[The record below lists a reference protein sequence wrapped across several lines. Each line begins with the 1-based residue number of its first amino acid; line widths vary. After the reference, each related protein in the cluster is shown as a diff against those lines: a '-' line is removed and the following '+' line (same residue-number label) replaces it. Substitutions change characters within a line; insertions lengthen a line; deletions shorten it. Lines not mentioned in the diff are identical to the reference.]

1 MADFQM
7 NVNYAKPQ
15 VTSLGDM
22 VNMASGIQNFQQTQQ
37 MNPLA
42 LQKAQLEVER
52 ARQLNPLE
60 LEKAQI
66 ENQVLKQK
74 NDERL
79 KLQEFT
85 SNPTNWQTNGRID
98 MDKIN
103 AVIPKIAPL
112 TGSDVI
118 SSLSGLHKSQTEAAS
133 AKQALTQTERTI
145 IGNTDHSLGL
155 MGVNDPKQ
163 IIKVYEG
170 LIKNNPDNTSLERMI
185 NARIDLLKQAQA
197 GPNITKDLMAES
209 ASLLSIPQQ
218 RQEFAPKVGLTNTGS
233 QLKETITTPMSPT
246 GQAPNIQ
253 MTGRSEPLTIAPGSQ
268 YVATGRVDQNN
279 NPTALQYDQSG
290 RLLGEVTIPAGV
302 APNMM
307 QGAQQPGVMPPQ
319 GAMPQQGGGMPQP
332 QVNAPQAPAM
342 PSNAPVRMR
351 PGENADTLRDAQA
364 IRTRSMA
371 AAANVPNQ
379 QFNSNQ
385 IIKIADDVISGKGA
399 GAIANLTGGYAAL
412 PFGGDNATNL
422 QQLGH
427 YMALQTAELSK
438 SSGLSG
444 TDAANQIAGQI
455 AGTTD
460 WTAPAI
466 KQTAR
471 VNRALSTATSLF
483 NQGVENE
490 FNKTKDPFAARD
502 FQNKWSQIA
511 DVNAIRL
518 YDAMRNN
525 DKDGMKEVV
534 NAVGG
539 PDSIGYKNLL
549 TKIKFM
555 STLVKGQ

>member
-1 MADFQM
+1 MADFSM

-15 VTSLGDM
+15 MTSIGDM
-22 VNMASGIQNFQQTQQ
+22 VNMASGIQNFQQAQQ

-42 LQKAQLEVER
+42 
-52 ARQLNPLE
+52 

-85 SNPTNWQTNGRID
+85 SNPANWQTNGRID

-103 AVIPKIAPL
+103 AAIPKIAPL

-118 SSLSGLHKSQTEAAS
+118 SSLSGLHKSQTEAAK
-133 AKQALTQTERTI
+133 AKQDLTQTERNI

-155 MGVNDPKQ
+155 MGVNDPQK
-163 IIKVYEG
+163 IIQVYKG
-170 LIKNNPDNTSLERMI
+170 LIKNNPDNPSLERMI
-185 NARIDLLKQAQA
+185 NSRIDLLSKAEA

-209 ASLLSIPQQ
+209 ASLLSIPLQ
-218 RQEFAPKVGLTNTGS
+218 RQEFAPKVGLTNTGG
-233 QLKETITTPMSPT
+233 QLQETITTPMSPT

-253 MTGRSEPLTIAPGSQ
+253 MTGRGQPLTMAPGSQ
-268 YVATGRVDQNN
+268 FVPTGRTDQNN
-279 NPTALQYDQSG
+279 NPTAIQYGPNGQI
-290 RLLGEVTIPAGV
+290 LGEITIPAGV
-302 APNMM
+302 SPNMM
-307 QGAQQPGVMPPQ
+307 QGAQQP
-319 GAMPQQGGGMPQP
+319 GAMPQQGGGMPQQ
-332 QVNAPQAPAM
+332 QVGAPQAPAM

-364 IRTRSMA
+364 IRTRAMA
-371 AAANVPNQ
+371 SAANVPNQ

-549 TKIKFM
+549 NKIKFM

>member
-1 MADFQM
+1 MADFSM

-15 VTSLGDM
+15 MTSLGDM

-42 LQKAQLEVER
+42 LQRAQQEVEQ
-52 ARQLNPLE
+52 ARQLNPLA

-85 SNPTNWQTNGRID
+85 NNPVNWQTNGRID

-103 AVIPKIAPL
+103 SAIPKIAPL
-112 TGSDVI
+112 TGADVI
-118 SSLSGLHKSQTEAAS
+118 SSLSGLHKSQTEAAN
-133 AKQALTQTERTI
+133 AKQALTQTERII
-145 IGNTDHSLGL
+145 IGNVDHSLGL

-163 IIKVYEG
+163 IIKAYQS
-170 LIKNNPDNTSLERMI
+170 LIQNNPDNPSLERMI
-185 NARIDLLKQAQA
+185 NSRIDLLNKAQP
-197 GPNITKDLMAES
+197 GPAITKDLMAES
-209 ASLLSIPQQ
+209 ASLLSIPVQ
-218 RQEFAPKVGLTNTGS
+218 RQEFAPKVSMTNTGG
-233 QLKETITTPMSPT
+233 QLQETITTPMSPT

-253 MTGRSEPLTIAPGSQ
+253 MTGRGQPLTMTPGLQ
-268 YVATGRVDQNN
+268 FVPTGRTDQNN
-279 NPTALQYDQSG
+279 NPTAIQYGPNGQI
-290 RLLGEVTIPAGV
+290 LGEITIPAGV
-302 APNMM
+302 QPNMM
-307 QGAQQPGVMPPQ
+307 QGGQQPPQ
-319 GAMPQQGGGMPQP
+319 GAMPQQGGGMPQQ
-332 QVNAPQAPAM
+332 QVGAPQPPAM

-351 PGENADTLRDAQA
+351 AGENADTLRDAQA
-364 IRTRSMA
+364 IRTRAMA

-490 FNKTKDPFAARD
+490 FAKTKDPFSARD
-502 FQNKWSQIA
+502 FQNKWGQIA

-518 YDAMRNN
+518 YDAMKNN

>member
-15 VTSLGDM
+15 QTSLGDM

-37 MNPLA
+37 LNPLA
-42 LQKAQLEVER
+42 
-52 ARQLNPLE
+52 

-85 SNPTNWQTNGRID
+85 SNPANWQTNGRID

-103 AVIPKIAPL
+103 AVIPRIAPL
-112 TGSDVI
+112 TGADVI
-118 SSLSGLHKSQTEAAS
+118 SSLSGLSKSQTEAAN
-133 AKQALTQTERTI
+133 AKQALTQTERNI
-145 IGNTDHSLGL
+145 IGNVDHSLGL

-163 IIKVYEG
+163 IIKAYQG
-170 LIKNNPDNTSLERMI
+170 LIQNNPDNPSLERMI
-185 NARIDLLKQAQA
+185 NSRIDLLSKAQA
-197 GPNITKDLMAES
+197 GPAITKDLLAES

-218 RQEFAPKVGLTNTGS
+218 RAEFAPKASLTGTGS
-233 QLKETITTPMSPT
+233 ELKETITTPQGIT
-246 GQAPNIQ
+246 GQAPNIR

-302 APNMM
+302 TPNMM
-307 QGAQQPGVMPPQ
+307 QNGPQAPQQNV
-319 GAMPQQGGGMPQP
+319 MPQQGGGMPQP
-332 QVNAPQAPAM
+332 QVNAPQPPAM

-460 WTAPAI
+460 WTASAI

-539 PDSIGYKNLL
+539 PDSTGYKNLL
-549 TKIKFM
+549 NKIKFM
-555 STLVKGQ
+555 GTLVKGQ

>member
-1 MADFQM
+1 MADFSM

-15 VTSLGDM
+15 ATSLGDM
-22 VNMASGIQNFQQTQQ
+22 LGMASGIQNFQQ
-37 MNPLA
+37 
-42 LQKAQLEVER
+42 AQ
-52 ARQLNPLE
+52 QLNPLA

-66 ENQVLKQK
+66 ENQVLRQK

-85 SNPTNWQTNGRID
+85 SNPANWQTNGRID

-112 TGSDVI
+112 TGADVI
-118 SSLSGLHKSQTEAAS
+118 SSLSGLHKSQTEAAK
-133 AKQALTQTERTI
+133 AKQDLTQTERNI
-145 IGNTDHSLGL
+145 IGNVDHSLGL
-155 MGVNDPKQ
+155 MGINDPKQ
-163 IIKVYEG
+163 IIKAYQG
-170 LIKNNPDNTSLERMI
+170 LIQNNPDNPSLERMI
-185 NARIDLLKQAQA
+185 NSRIELLNKAQA
-197 GPNITKDLMAES
+197 GPAITKDLLAES
-209 ASLLSIPQQ
+209 ASLLSIPEQ
-218 RQEFAPKVGLTNTGS
+218 RSQFAPKVSLTNTGG
-233 QLKETITTPMSPT
+233 QLQETLTTPMSPT

-253 MTGRSEPLTIAPGSQ
+253 MTGRGQPLTMAPGSQ
-268 YVATGRVDQNN
+268 FVPTGRTDQNN
-279 NPTALQYDQSG
+279 NPTAIQYGPNGQI
-290 RLLGEVTIPAGV
+290 LGEITIPAGV
-302 APNMM
+302 SPNMM
-307 QGAQQPGVMPPQ
+307 QGAQQPGAMPPQ
-319 GAMPQQGGGMPQP
+319 GAMPQQGGGMPQ
-332 QVNAPQAPAM
+332 VGAPQAPAM

-364 IRTRSMA
+364 IRTRANAS
-371 AAANVPNQ
+371 AANVPNQ

-518 YDAMRNN
+518 YDAMKNN
-525 DKDGMKEVV
+525 DKEGMTEVV

-539 PDSIGYKNLL
+539 PDSNGYKNLL

>member
-22 VNMASGIQNFQQTQQ
+22 VNMASGIQNYQQAQQ

-42 LQKAQLEVER
+42 
-52 ARQLNPLE
+52 

-66 ENQVLKQK
+66 ENQVLRQK

-85 SNPTNWQTNGRID
+85 SNPANWQTNGRID

-118 SSLSGLHKSQTEAAS
+118 SSLSGLHKSQTEAAK
-133 AKQALTQTERTI
+133 AKQDLTQTERNI

-155 MGVNDPKQ
+155 MGVNDPQ
-163 IIKVYEG
+163 KVIQVYKG
-170 LIKNNPDNTSLERMI
+170 LIKNNPDNPSLERMI
-185 NARIDLLKQAQA
+185 NSRIDLLSKADA
-197 GPNITKDLMAES
+197 GPNITKDLLAES

-218 RQEFAPKVGLTNTGS
+218 RAEFAPKASLTGTGS
-233 QLKETITTPMSPT
+233 ELKETITTPQGIT

-253 MTGRSEPLTIAPGSQ
+253 MTGRAEPLTIAPGSQ
-268 YVATGRVDQNN
+268 FVPTGRTDQNN
-279 NPTALQYDQSG
+279 NPTAYEYSKTGQ
-290 RLLGEVTIPAGV
+290 LLGEVTIPAGV
-302 APNMM
+302 SGAPR
-307 QGAQQPGVMPPQ
+307 APQQNV
-319 GAMPQQGGGMPQP
+319 MPQQGGGMPQP
-332 QVNAPQAPAM
+332 QVVAPQAPAM

-502 FQNKWSQIA
+502 FQNKWGQIA

-518 YDAMRNN
+518 YDAMKNN

>member
-1 MADFQM
+1 MADLQM

-22 VNMASGIQNFQQTQQ
+22 VNMASGIQNYQQAQQ
-37 MNPLA
+37 I
-42 LQKAQLEVER
+42 
-52 ARQLNPLE
+52 NPLE
-60 LEKAQI
+60 LEKKQI
-66 ENQVLKQK
+66 ENQVLRQK

-85 SNPTNWQTNGRID
+85 SNPANWQTNGRID

-103 AVIPKIAPL
+103 AAIPKIAPL

-118 SSLSGLHKSQTEAAS
+118 SSLSGLHKSQTEAAK
-133 AKQALTQTERTI
+133 AKQDLTQTERNI

-155 MGVNDPKQ
+155 MGVNDPQK
-163 IIKVYEG
+163 IIQVYKG
-170 LIKNNPDNTSLERMI
+170 LIKNNPDNPSLERMI
-185 NARIDLLKQAQA
+185 NSRIELLSKAEA
-197 GPNITKDLMAES
+197 GPNITKDLLAES

-218 RQEFAPKVGLTNTGS
+218 RQEFAPKVSLTNTGG
-233 QLKETITTPMSPT
+233 QLQETLTTPMSPT

-253 MTGRSEPLTIAPGSQ
+253 MTGRGQPLTMAPGLQ
-268 YVATGRVDQNN
+268 FVPTGRTDQNN
-279 NPTALQYDQSG
+279 NPTAIQYGPNGQI
-290 RLLGEVTIPAGV
+290 LGEITIPAGV
-302 APNMM
+302 SPNMM
-307 QGAQQPGVMPPQ
+307 QGAQQPGAMPPQ
-319 GAMPQQGGGMPQP
+319 GAMPQQGGGMPQQ
-332 QVNAPQAPAM
+332 QVGAPQAPAM

-364 IRTRSMA
+364 IRTRANAS
-371 AAANVPNQ
+371 AANVPNQ

-490 FNKTKDPFAARD
+490 FAKTKDPFAARD
-502 FQNKWSQIA
+502 FQNKWGQIA

-518 YDAMRNN
+518 YDAMKNN
-525 DKDGMKEVV
+525 DKEGMKEVV

-539 PDSIGYKNLL
+539 PDSTGYKNLL
-549 TKIKFM
+549 NKIKFM

>member
-1 MADFQM
+1 MANLSM

-22 VNMASGIQNFQQTQQ
+22 VNMASGIQNYQQAQQ
-37 MNPLA
+37 I
-42 LQKAQLEVER
+42 
-52 ARQLNPLE
+52 NPLE
-60 LEKAQI
+60 LEKKQI
-66 ENQVLKQK
+66 ENQVLRQK

-85 SNPTNWQTNGRID
+85 SNPANWQTNGRID

-133 AKQALTQTERTI
+133 AKQALTQTERNI

-155 MGVNDPKQ
+155 MGINDPQ
-163 IIKVYEG
+163 KVIQVYKG
-170 LIKNNPDNTSLERMI
+170 LIKNNPDNPSLERMI
-185 NARIDLLKQAQA
+185 NSRIDLLSKADA

-209 ASLLSIPQQ
+209 ASLLSIPVQ
-218 RQEFAPKVGLTNTGS
+218 RQEFAPKVSLTNTGG
-233 QLKETITTPMSPT
+233 QLQETLTTPMSPT

-253 MTGRSEPLTIAPGSQ
+253 MTGRGQPLTMAPGSQ
-268 YVATGRVDQNN
+268 FVPTGRTDQNN
-279 NPTALQYDQSG
+279 NPTAIQYGPNGQI
-290 RLLGEVTIPAGV
+290 LGEITIPAGV

-307 QGAQQPGVMPPQ
+307 QGAQQPPQ

-332 QVNAPQAPAM
+332 QVVAPQPPAM

-490 FNKTKDPFAARD
+490 FAKTKDPFAARD
-502 FQNKWSQIA
+502 FQNKWGQIA

-525 DKDGMKEVV
+525 DKEGMKEVV

>member
-1 MADFQM
+1 MADLSM

-15 VTSLGDM
+15 TTSLGDM
-22 VNMASGIQNFQQTQQ
+22 LGMASGIQNFQQAQQLNPLVLQKAQQEVEQARQ

-42 LQKAQLEVER
+42 L
-52 ARQLNPLE
+52 
-60 LEKAQI
+60 EKAQV
-66 ENQVLKQK
+66 ENQIIRQK

-79 KLQEFT
+79 RLQEFT
-85 SNPTNWQTNGRID
+85 SNPENWQTNGRID

-103 AVIPKIAPL
+103 KVIPKIAPL

-118 SSLSGLHKSQTEAAS
+118 SSLSGLHKNQTDADKG
-133 AKQALTQTERTI
+133 KQDLTQSERTL
-145 IGNTDHSLGL
+145 IGNVDHSLGL
-155 MGVNDPKQ
+155 MGINDPKQ
-163 IIKVYEG
+163 VVKAYQG
-170 LIKNNPDNTSLERMI
+170 LITNNPDNSALQRMV
-185 NARIDLLKQAQA
+185 NARIKMLDGAEA
-197 GPNITKDLMAES
+197 GPHITKDLLAES
-209 ASLLSIPQQ
+209 ASLLSIPVQ
-218 RQEFAPKVGLTNTGS
+218 RQEFAPKVRLTNTGS
-233 QLKETITTPMSPT
+233 QLAETIETPMSPT
-246 GQAPNIQ
+246 GQAPNIR
-253 MTGRSEPLTIAPGSQ
+253 MTGRAEPLTMAPGSQ
-268 YVATGRVDQNN
+268 FVPTGKTDQNN
-279 NPTALQYDQSG
+279 NPTALQYDPSG

-302 APNMM
+302 AQPNMP
-307 QGAQQPGVMPPQ
+307 QNAPQQ
-319 GAMPQQGGGMPQP
+319 GAMPQQGGGIPQQ
-332 QVNAPQAPAM
+332 QVGAPQAPAM
-342 PSNAPVRMR
+342 PFNAPARMR
-351 PGENADTLRDAQA
+351 PGENADSLQNAQA
-364 IRTRSMA
+364 IRTRANA

-427 YMALQTAELSK
+427 YMALQTAALSQ

-490 FNKTKDPFAARD
+490 FAKTKDPFAARD
-502 FQNKWSQIA
+502 FQNKWGQIA

-518 YDAMRNN
+518 YDAMKNS

-539 PDSIGYKNLL
+539 PDSIGYKKLL
-549 TKIKFM
+549 DKIKFM

>member
-1 MADFQM
+1 MADLQM

-15 VTSLGDM
+15 QTSLGDM
-22 VNMASGIQNFQQTQQ
+22 INMASGIQNFQQ
-37 MNPLA
+37 
-42 LQKAQLEVER
+42 AQ
-52 ARQLNPLE
+52 QLNPLA

-85 SNPTNWQTNGRID
+85 SNPANWQTNGRID

-112 TGSDVI
+112 TGADVI

-133 AKQALTQTERTI
+133 AKQALTQTERNI
-145 IGNTDHSLGL
+145 IGNVDHSLGL

-163 IIKVYEG
+163 IIKAYQG
-170 LIKNNPDNTSLERMI
+170 LIQNNPDNPSLERMI
-185 NARIDLLKQAQA
+185 NSRIDLLNKAQP
-197 GPNITKDLMAES
+197 GPAITKDLMAES
-209 ASLLSIPQQ
+209 ASLLSIPVQ
-218 RQEFAPKVGLTNTGS
+218 RQEFAPKVGLTNTGG
-233 QLKETITTPMSPT
+233 QLQETITTPMSPT

-253 MTGRSEPLTIAPGSQ
+253 MTGRGQPLTMAPGSQ
-268 YVATGRVDQNN
+268 FVPTGRTDQNN
-279 NPTALQYDQSG
+279 NPTAIQYGPNGQI
-290 RLLGEVTIPAGV
+290 LGEITIPAGV
-302 APNMM
+302 
-307 QGAQQPGVMPPQ
+307 QGAPQAPQGGPQAPQQ
-319 GAMPQQGGGMPQP
+319 GAMPQQGGGMPQQ

-539 PDSIGYKNLL
+539 PDSTGYKNLL
-549 TKIKFM
+549 NKIKFM

>member
-1 MADFQM
+1 MATFPM
-7 NVNYAKPQ
+7 NINYPQ
-15 VTSLGDM
+15 PQQTSLGDM
-22 VNMASGIQNFQQTQQ
+22 VNLASGIQNFQQTQQ
-37 MNPLA
+37 LNPLA
-42 LQKAQLEVER
+42 
-52 ARQLNPLE
+52 

-79 KLQEFT
+79 RLQEFT
-85 SNPTNWQTNGRID
+85 SNPANWQTNGRID

-112 TGSDVI
+112 TGPDVI
-118 SSLSGLHKSQTEAAS
+118 SSLSGLSKSQTEAAS

-145 IGNTDHSLGL
+145 IGNTDHALGL
-155 MGVNDPKQ
+155 MGVNDPQ
-163 IIKVYEG
+163 KVIQVYKG
-170 LIKNNPDNTSLERMI
+170 LIKNNPDNPSLERMI
-185 NARIDLLKQAQA
+185 NLRIDLLSKAEA
-197 GPNITKDLMAES
+197 GPAITKDLLAES
-209 ASLLSIPQQ
+209 ASLLSIPEQ
-218 RQEFAPKVGLTNTGS
+218 RSQFAPKVSLTNTGG
-233 QLKETITTPMSPT
+233 QLQETITTPMSPT

-253 MTGRSEPLTIAPGSQ
+253 MTGRGQPLTMPPGTQ
-268 YVATGRVDQNN
+268 YVPTGKTDQNN
-279 NPTALQYDQSG
+279 NPTAIAYSPNGQI
-290 RLLGEVTIPAGV
+290 LGEITIPAGV
-302 APNMM
+302 SPNMM
-307 QGAQQPGVMPPQ
+307 QGAQQPPQQGVMPPQ
-319 GAMPQQGGGMPQP
+319 GAMPQQGGGMPQQ
-332 QVNAPQAPAM
+332 QVVAPQAPAM
-342 PSNAPVRMR
+342 PSNAPARMR

-518 YDAMRNN
+518 YDAMKNS

-549 TKIKFM
+549 NKIKFM

>member
-1 MADFQM
+1 
-7 NVNYAKPQ
+7 
-15 VTSLGDM
+15 
-22 VNMASGIQNFQQTQQ
+22 
-37 MNPLA
+37 LA
-42 LQKAQLEVER
+42 
-52 ARQLNPLE
+52 

-85 SNPTNWQTNGRID
+85 SNPANWQTNGRID

-133 AKQALTQTERTI
+133 AKQALTQTERNI
-145 IGNTDHSLGL
+145 IGNVDHSLGL

-163 IIKVYEG
+163 IIKAYEG
-170 LIKNNPDNTSLERMI
+170 LIKNNPDNSSLERMI
-185 NARIDLLKQAQA
+185 NSRIDLLNKAQP
-197 GPNITKDLMAES
+197 GPAITKDLMAES
-209 ASLLSIPQQ
+209 ASLLSIPVQ
-218 RQEFAPKVGLTNTGS
+218 RQEFAPKVGLTNTGG
-233 QLKETITTPMSPT
+233 QLQETITTPMSPT

-253 MTGRSEPLTIAPGSQ
+253 MTGRGQSLTMAPGSQ
-268 YVATGRVDQNN
+268 FVPTGRTDQNN
-279 NPTALQYDQSG
+279 NPTAIQYGPNGQI
-290 RLLGEVTIPAGV
+290 LGEITIPAGV

-307 QGAQQPGVMPPQ
+307 QGGQQPPQQ
-319 GAMPQQGGGMPQP
+319 GAMPQQGGGMPQQ
-332 QVNAPQAPAM
+332 QVGAPQPPAM

-351 PGENADTLRDAQA
+351 PGENADTLQNAQA
-364 IRTRSMA
+364 IRTRAMA
-371 AAANVPNQ
+371 SAANMPNQ

-427 YMALQTAELSK
+427 YMALQTTELSK

-460 WTAPAI
+460 WTASAI

-490 FNKTKDPFAARD
+490 FNKTKDPFSARD

-525 DKDGMKEVV
+525 DKDGIKEVV

-539 PDSIGYKNLL
+539 PDSTGYKNLL

>member
-1 MADFQM
+1 MADLSM

-15 VTSLGDM
+15 TTSLGDM
-22 VNMASGIQNFQQTQQ
+22 VGLASGIQNFQQ
-37 MNPLA
+37 
-42 LQKAQLEVER
+42 AQ
-52 ARQLNPLE
+52 QLNPLA

-85 SNPTNWQTNGRID
+85 SNPSNWQTNGRID

-112 TGSDVI
+112 TGADVI
-118 SSLSGLHKSQTEAAS
+118 SSLSGLHKSQTEAS
-133 AKQALTQTERTI
+133 KAKQELTQSQRTI
-145 IGNTDHSLGL
+145 IGNVDNALG
-155 MGVNDPKQ
+155 MAGVSDPKVIVQ
-163 IIKVYEG
+163 TYKG
-170 LIKNNPDNTSLERMI
+170 LIDRNPDNPEMHRLL
-185 NARIDLLKQAQA
+185 NARIDMLKGANA
-197 GPNITKDLMAES
+197 GPHIAKDLLLES
-209 ASLLSIPQQ
+209 ASIMPTSEQ
-218 RQEFAPKVGLTNTGS
+218 RQMFGQKASLTGTGS
-233 QLKETITTPMSPT
+233 ELKETITTPQGIT
-246 GQAPNIQ
+246 GQEPNIR
-253 MTGRSEPLTIAPGSQ
+253 MTGRAEPLTIAPGSQ

-279 NPTALQYDQSG
+279 NPTAYQYDQSG

-302 APNMM
+302 TPQQNTQAP
-307 QGAQQPGVMPPQ
+307 QQ

-332 QVNAPQAPAM
+332 NVPQAPVM

-351 PGENADTLRDAQA
+351 PGETADTLQNAQA
-364 IRTRSMA
+364 IRTRSA
-371 AAANVPNQ
+371 AAAADVPNQ

-427 YMALQTAELSK
+427 YMALQTAALSR

-502 FQNKWSQIA
+502 FQNKWSQVA

-518 YDAMRNN
+518 YDAMKNN

-549 TKIKFM
+549 NKIKFM
-555 STLVKGQ
+555 GTLVKGQ

>member
-1 MADFQM
+1 MADFSM

-15 VTSLGDM
+15 ATSLGDM
-22 VNMASGIQNFQQTQQ
+22 LGMASGIQNFQQ
-37 MNPLA
+37 
-42 LQKAQLEVER
+42 AQ
-52 ARQLNPLE
+52 QLNPLA

-66 ENQVLKQK
+66 ENQVLRQK

-85 SNPTNWQTNGRID
+85 SNPANWQTNGRID

-112 TGSDVI
+112 TGPDVI
-118 SSLSGLHKSQTEAAS
+118 SSLSGLHKSQTEAAK
-133 AKQALTQTERTI
+133 AKQDLTQTERTI

-155 MGVNDPKQ
+155 MGVNDPQK
-163 IIKVYEG
+163 IIQVYKG
-170 LIKNNPDNTSLERMI
+170 LIKNNPDNPSLERMI
-185 NARIDLLKQAQA
+185 NSRIELLSKAEA
-197 GPNITKDLMAES
+197 GPAITKDLLAES
-209 ASLLSIPQQ
+209 ASLLSIPEQ
-218 RQEFAPKVGLTNTGS
+218 RSQFAPKVSLTNTGG
-233 QLKETITTPMSPT
+233 QLQETLTTPMSPT

-253 MTGRSEPLTIAPGSQ
+253 MTGRAQPLTMAPGTQ
-268 YVATGRVDQNN
+268 YVPTGKTDQNN
-279 NPTALQYDQSG
+279 NPTAIAYSPSG
-290 RLLGEVTIPAGV
+290 QLLGEVTIPAGV
-302 APNMM
+302 SSNMM
-307 QGAQQPGVMPPQ
+307 QGAQQPPQQGTMPPQ
-319 GAMPQQGGGMPQP
+319 GAMPQQGGGMPQQ
-332 QVNAPQAPAM
+332 QVGAPQAPAM

-364 IRTRSMA
+364 IRTRANAS
-371 AAANVPNQ
+371 AANVPNQ

-490 FNKTKDPFAARD
+490 FAKTKDPFAARD
-502 FQNKWSQIA
+502 FQNKWGQIA

-518 YDAMRNN
+518 YDAMKNN
-525 DKDGMKEVV
+525 DKEGMKEVV

-549 TKIKFM
+549 NKIKFM

>member
-1 MADFQM
+1 MADLSM
-7 NVNYAKPQ
+7 NVNYPKPQ
-15 VTSLGDM
+15 QTSLGDM
-22 VNMASGIQNFQQTQQ
+22 LGMASGIQNYQQTQQ
-37 MNPLA
+37 LNPLA
-42 LQKAQLEVER
+42 
-52 ARQLNPLE
+52 

-85 SNPTNWQTNGRID
+85 SNPDNWQTNGRID

-103 AVIPKIAPL
+103 STIPKIAPL

-118 SSLSGLHKSQTEAAS
+118 SSLSGLHKSQTEAS
-133 AKQALTQTERTI
+133 KAKQELTQSQRTI
-145 IGNTDHSLGL
+145 IGNVDNALG
-155 MGVNDPKQ
+155 MAGVNDPKVIVQ
-163 IIKVYEG
+163 TYKG
-170 LIKNNPDNTSLERMI
+170 LIDRNPDNPEMHRLL
-185 NARIDLLKQAQA
+185 NARIDMLKGANA
-197 GPNITKDLMAES
+197 GPHIAKDLLLES
-209 ASLLSIPQQ
+209 ASIMPTSEQ
-218 RQEFAPKVGLTNTGS
+218 RQLFGQKAGLTSTGS
-233 QLKETITTPMSPT
+233 ELKETITTPQGIT
-246 GQAPNIQ
+246 GQAPNIR
-253 MTGRSEPLTIAPGSQ
+253 MTGRAEPLTIAPGSQ

-279 NPTALQYDQSG
+279 NPTAYQYDQSG
-290 RLLGEVTIPAGV
+290 KLLGEVTIPAGV
-302 APNMM
+302 TAQPNP
-307 QGAQQPGVMPPQ
+307 QGAQQGNMPQQ
-319 GAMPQQGGGMPQP
+319 GAMPQQGGMPQ
-332 QVNAPQAPAM
+332 QNAPQAPVM

-351 PGENADTLRDAQA
+351 PGETADTLQNAQA
-364 IRTRSMA
+364 IRTRAMA
-371 AAANVPNQ
+371 AAADVPNQ

-427 YMALQTAELSK
+427 YMALQTAALSR

-502 FQNKWSQIA
+502 FQNKWGQIA

-518 YDAMRNN
+518 YDAMKNN

-549 TKIKFM
+549 NKIKFM
-555 STLVKGQ
+555 GTLVKGQ

>member
-1 MADFQM
+1 MADFSM

-15 VTSLGDM
+15 MTSLGDM
-22 VNMASGIQNFQQTQQ
+22 VNMAGGIQNYQQAQQ

-42 LQKAQLEVER
+42 LQKAQQEVEQ
-52 ARQLNPLE
+52 ARQLNPLA

-112 TGSDVI
+112 TGADVI

-133 AKQALTQTERTI
+133 AKQALTQTERSL
-145 IGNTDHSLGL
+145 IGNVDHSLGL

-163 IIKVYEG
+163 IIKAYEG

-185 NARIDLLKQAQA
+185 NLRIDLLKQAQA
-197 GPNITKDLMAES
+197 GPAITKDLMAES
-209 ASLLSIPQQ
+209 ASLLSIPVQ
-218 RQEFAPKVGLTNTGS
+218 RQEFAPKVSLTNTGS
-233 QLKETITTPMSPT
+233 QLQETLTTPMSPT

-253 MTGRSEPLTIAPGSQ
+253 MTGRGQPLTMTPGSQ
-268 YVATGRVDQNN
+268 FVPTGRTDQNN
-279 NPTALQYDQSG
+279 NPTAIQYGPNGQI
-290 RLLGEVTIPAGV
+290 LGEITIPAGV
-302 APNMM
+302 QSNMM
-307 QGAQQPGVMPPQ
+307 QGAPQPPQQ
-319 GAMPQQGGGMPQP
+319 GAMPQQGGGMPQQ
-332 QVNAPQAPAM
+332 QVGAPQPPAM

-364 IRTRSMA
+364 IRTRAMA
-371 AAANVPNQ
+371 SAANVPNQ

-490 FNKTKDPFAARD
+490 FAKTKDPFAARD
-502 FQNKWSQIA
+502 FQNKWGQIA

-518 YDAMRNN
+518 YDAMKNS
-525 DKDGMKEVV
+525 DKEGMKEVV

>member
-22 VNMASGIQNFQQTQQ
+22 VNMASGIQNY
-37 MNPLA
+37 
-42 LQKAQLEVER
+42 QKAQ
-52 ARQLNPLE
+52 QINPLE
-60 LEKAQI
+60 LEKKQI
-66 ENQVLKQK
+66 ENQVLRQK

-85 SNPTNWQTNGRID
+85 SNPANWQTNGRID

-133 AKQALTQTERTI
+133 AKQALTQTERNI

-155 MGVNDPKQ
+155 MGVNDPQ
-163 IIKVYEG
+163 KVIQVYKG
-170 LIKNNPDNTSLERMI
+170 LIKNNPDNPSLERMI
-185 NARIDLLKQAQA
+185 NSRIELLTKADA

-218 RQEFAPKVGLTNTGS
+218 RQEFAPKVSLTNTGG
-233 QLKETITTPMSPT
+233 QLQETVTTPMSPT

-253 MTGRSEPLTIAPGSQ
+253 MTGRGQPLTMAPGTQ
-268 YVATGRVDQNN
+268 YVPTGKTDQNN
-279 NPTALQYDQSG
+279 NPTAIAYSPSG
-290 RLLGEVTIPAGV
+290 QLLGEVTIPAGV
-302 APNMM
+302 TPNMM
-307 QGAQQPGVMPPQ
+307 QGAQQPPQ

-351 PGENADTLRDAQA
+351 AGENADTLRDAQA
-364 IRTRSMA
+364 IRTRANAS
-371 AAANVPNQ
+371 AANVPNQ

-490 FNKTKDPFAARD
+490 FAKTKDPFAARD
-502 FQNKWSQIA
+502 FQNKWGQIA

-518 YDAMRNN
+518 YDAMKNN

-539 PDSIGYKNLL
+539 PDSTGYKNLL

>member
-1 MADFQM
+1 MADLSM

-15 VTSLGDM
+15 ATSLGDM
-22 VNMASGIQNFQQTQQ
+22 LGMASGIQNYQQAQQ
-37 MNPLA
+37 INPL
-42 LQKAQLEVER
+42 V
-52 ARQLNPLE
+52 

-66 ENQVLKQK
+66 ENQVLRQK

-79 KLQEFT
+79 KLQEAM
-85 SNPTNWQTNGRID
+85 SNPENWQTNGRID

-103 AVIPKIAPL
+103 KFIPRIAPL
-112 TGSDVI
+112 TGAEVI
-118 SSLSGLHKSQTEAAS
+118 SSLSGLHTSQTNADK
-133 AKQALTQTERTI
+133 AKQDLTQSERNI
-145 IGNTDHSLGL
+145 IGNIDHSLGL

-163 IIKVYEG
+163 VIKAYQG
-170 LIKNNPDNTSLERMI
+170 AITNNPDNSGLHRMI
-185 NARIDLLKQAQA
+185 NARIDLLKQAQP
-197 GPNITKDLMAES
+197 GEHITKDLLAES
-209 ASLLSIPQQ
+209 ASLLSIPVQ
-218 RQEFAPKVGLTNTGS
+218 RQEFAPKVSLTNTGG
-233 QLKETITTPMSPT
+233 QLQETLTTPMSPT

-253 MTGRSEPLTIAPGSQ
+253 MTGRAQPLTMAPGTQ
-268 YVATGRVDQNN
+268 YVPTGKTDQNN
-279 NPTALQYDQSG
+279 NPTAIAYSPSG
-290 RLLGEVTIPAGV
+290 QLLGEVTIPAGV
-302 APNMM
+302 SPNMM
-307 QGAQQPGVMPPQ
+307 QGAQQPGAMPQQGVMPPQ
-319 GAMPQQGGGMPQP
+319 GAMPQQGGGMPQQ
-332 QVNAPQAPAM
+332 QVVAPQAPAM
-342 PSNAPVRMR
+342 PSNAPARMR

-438 SSGLSG
+438 SAGLSG

-460 WTAPAI
+460 WTASAI

-539 PDSIGYKNLL
+539 PDSTGYKNLL
-549 TKIKFM
+549 NKIKFM

>member
-1 MADFQM
+1 MADFSM

-15 VTSLGDM
+15 QTSLGEL
-22 VNMASGIQNFQQTQQ
+22 VNMASGIQNYQQAQQ
-37 MNPLA
+37 I
-42 LQKAQLEVER
+42 
-52 ARQLNPLE
+52 NPLE
-60 LEKAQI
+60 LEKKQI
-66 ENQVLKQK
+66 ENQVLRQK

-85 SNPTNWQTNGRID
+85 SNPANWQTNGRID

-103 AVIPKIAPL
+103 AAIPKIAPL

-133 AKQALTQTERTI
+133 AKQALTQTERNI
-145 IGNTDHSLGL
+145 IGNVDHSLGL
-155 MGVNDPKQ
+155 MGINDPKQ
-163 IIKVYEG
+163 IIKAYQG
-170 LIKNNPDNTSLERMI
+170 LIQNNPDNPSLERMI
-185 NARIDLLKQAQA
+185 NSRIELLNKAQA
-197 GPNITKDLMAES
+197 GPAITKDLMAES

-218 RQEFAPKVGLTNTGS
+218 RQEFAPKVGLTNTGG
-233 QLKETITTPMSPT
+233 QLQETITTPMSPT

-253 MTGRSEPLTIAPGSQ
+253 MTGRGQPLTMAPGSQ
-268 YVATGRVDQNN
+268 FVPTGRTDQNN
-279 NPTALQYDQSG
+279 NPTAIQYGPNGQI
-290 RLLGEVTIPAGV
+290 LGEITIPAGV
-302 APNMM
+302 SPNMM
-307 QGAQQPGVMPPQ
+307 QSAQQPGAMPPQ
-319 GAMPQQGGGMPQP
+319 GAMPQQGGGIPQA
-332 QVNAPQAPAM
+332 NAPQAPAM

-364 IRTRSMA
+364 IRTRANAS
-371 AAANVPNQ
+371 AANVPNQ

-490 FNKTKDPFAARD
+490 FAKTKDPFAARD
-502 FQNKWSQIA
+502 FQNKWGQIA

-525 DKDGMKEVV
+525 DKEGMKEVV

>member
-1 MADFQM
+1 MATFPM
-7 NVNYAKPQ
+7 NINYPQ
-15 VTSLGDM
+15 PQQTSLGDM
-22 VNMASGIQNFQQTQQ
+22 VNLASGIQNFQQTQQ
-37 MNPLA
+37 LNPLA
-42 LQKAQLEVER
+42 
-52 ARQLNPLE
+52 

-85 SNPTNWQTNGRID
+85 SNPANWQTNGRID

-103 AVIPKIAPL
+103 AVIPRIAPL
-112 TGSDVI
+112 TGADVI

-163 IIKVYEG
+163 IIKVYQG
-170 LIKNNPDNTSLERMI
+170 LIKNNPDNPSLERMI
-185 NARIDLLKQAQA
+185 NSRIDLLSKADA
-197 GPNITKDLMAES
+197 GPNITKDLLAES

-233 QLKETITTPMSPT
+233 QLKETITMPQGIT

-302 APNMM
+302 TPNMM
-307 QGAQQPGVMPPQ
+307 QNGPQAPQQNV
-319 GAMPQQGGGMPQP
+319 MPQQGGGMPQP
-332 QVNAPQAPAM
+332 QVNAPQPPAM

-518 YDAMRNN
+518 YDAMKNN

-549 TKIKFM
+549 NKIKFM

>member
-1 MADFQM
+1 MADFSM

-15 VTSLGDM
+15 TTSLGEM
-22 VNMASGIQNFQQTQQ
+22 VNLAGGIQNFQQ
-37 MNPLA
+37 
-42 LQKAQLEVER
+42 AQ
-52 ARQLNPLE
+52 QLNPLE
-60 LEKAQI
+60 LEKKQI
-66 ENQVLKQK
+66 ENQVLRQK

-85 SNPTNWQTNGRID
+85 SNPNNWQTNGRID
-98 MDKIN
+98 MEKIN
-103 AVIPKIAPL
+103 SVIPKIAPL
-112 TGSDVI
+112 TGADVI
-118 SSLSGLHKSQTEAAS
+118 SSLSGLHTSQTNADK
-133 AKQALTQTERTI
+133 AKQELTQSERQL
-145 IGNTDHSLGL
+145 IGNVDHSLGL
-155 MGVNDPKQ
+155 MGVSDPKQ
-163 IIKVYEG
+163 VMRAYEG
-170 LIKNNPDNTSLERMI
+170 LIANNPDNAALHRMVK
-185 NARIDLLKQAQA
+185 ARMDILSKAQA
-197 GPNITKDLMAES
+197 GPNITKDLLSES

-218 RQEFAPKVGLTNTGS
+218 RAEFAPKVSLTSTGS
-233 QLKETITTPMSPT
+233 ELKETLTTPMSPS
-246 GQAPNIQ
+246 GQAPNIR
-253 MTGRSEPLTIAPGSQ
+253 MTGAAEPLTIAPGSQ
-268 YVATGRVDQNN
+268 YVPTGRVDQNN
-279 NPTALQYDQSG
+279 NPTAYQYDKSG
-290 RLLGEVTIPAGV
+290 NLLGEVTIPAGV
-302 APNMM
+302 
-307 QGAQQPGVMPPQ
+307 QGAQIAPQ
-319 GAMPQQGGGMPQP
+319 QRQMPQQGGGTPQP
-332 QVNAPQAPAM
+332 QVNAPQAPVMSA
-342 PSNAPVRMR
+342 NAPARMR
-351 PGENADTLRDAQA
+351 AGENADTLRDAQA
-364 IRTRSMA
+364 IRTRANAS
-371 AAANVPNQ
+371 AANVPNQ

-427 YMALQTAELSK
+427 YMALQTAELAK

-455 AGTTD
+455 AGTTE

-518 YDAMRNN
+518 YDAMKNN

-549 TKIKFM
+549 NKIKFM

>member
-1 MADFQM
+1 MADFSM
-7 NVNYAKPQ
+7 NVNYPKPQ
-15 VTSLGDM
+15 GQTLGEM
-22 VNMASGIQNFQQTQQ
+22 LNMAGGIQSYQQAQQ
-37 MNPLA
+37 MNPLI
-42 LQKAQLEVER
+42 
-52 ARQLNPLE
+52 

-66 ENQVLKQK
+66 ENQVLNQK
-74 NDERL
+74 NNERL

-85 SNPTNWQTNGRID
+85 SNPDNWQTNGRID

-103 AVIPKIAPL
+103 SAIPKIAPL

-118 SSLSGLHKSQTEAAS
+118 TSLSGLHKSQTEAAS
-133 AKQALTQTERTI
+133 AKQALTQSERSL
-145 IGNTDHSLGL
+145 IGNVDQTLGL
-155 MGVNDPKQ
+155 LGENDPKK
-163 IIKVYEG
+163 IIKAYQG
-170 LIKNNPDNTSLERMI
+170 LIQNNPDNSSLQRMI
-185 NARIDLLKQAQA
+185 NSRIDMLSKAQA
-197 GPNITKDLMAES
+197 GPHITKDLLAES

-218 RQEFAPKVGLTNTGS
+218 RAEFAPKVGLTSTGS
-233 QLKETITTPMSPT
+233 ELKETITTPMSPT
-246 GQAPNIQ
+246 GQMPNIR
-253 MTGRSEPLTIAPGSQ
+253 MTGAAEPLTMAPGTQ
-268 YVATGRVDQNN
+268 YVPTGRTDQNN
-279 NPTALQYDQSG
+279 NPTAIQYSPTGQI
-290 RLLGEVTIPAGV
+290 LGEVTIPAGV
-302 APNMM
+302 LGAPKAP
-307 QGAQQPGVMPPQ
+307 QQ
-319 GAMPQQGGGMPQP
+319 GAMPQQGGGMPQQ
-332 QVNAPQAPAM
+332 QVGAPQAPAM

-364 IRTRSMA
+364 IRTRAMA
-371 AAANVPNQ
+371 SAADVPNQ

-427 YMALQTAELSK
+427 YMALQTAALAR

-490 FNKTKDPFAARD
+490 FAKTKDPFAARD
-502 FQNKWSQIA
+502 FQNKWGQIA

-518 YDAMRNN
+518 YDAMKNN
-525 DKDGMKEVV
+525 DKEGMKEVV

>member
-1 MADFQM
+1 
-7 NVNYAKPQ
+7 
-15 VTSLGDM
+15 M
-22 VNMASGIQNFQQTQQ
+22 VNLASGIQNYQQTQQ
-37 MNPLA
+37 LNPLA
-42 LQKAQLEVER
+42 
-52 ARQLNPLE
+52 

-85 SNPTNWQTNGRID
+85 SNPANWQTNGRID

-112 TGSDVI
+112 TGPDVI

-145 IGNTDHSLGL
+145 IGNVDHSLGL
-155 MGVNDPKQ
+155 MGINDPKQ
-163 IIKVYEG
+163 IIKAYQG
-170 LIKNNPDNTSLERMI
+170 LIQNNPDNPSLERMI
-185 NARIDLLKQAQA
+185 NSRIELLNKAQA
-197 GPNITKDLMAES
+197 GPAITKDLLAES
-209 ASLLSIPQQ
+209 ASLLSIPEQ
-218 RQEFAPKVGLTNTGS
+218 RSQFAPKVSLTNTGG
-233 QLKETITTPMSPT
+233 QLQETLTTPMSPT

-253 MTGRSEPLTIAPGSQ
+253 MTGRGQPLTMAPGSQ
-268 YVATGRVDQNN
+268 FVPTGRTDQNN
-279 NPTALQYDQSG
+279 NPTAIQYGPNGQI
-290 RLLGEVTIPAGV
+290 LGEITIPAGV
-302 APNMM
+302 SPNMM
-307 QGAQQPGVMPPQ
+307 QGAQQPGAMPPQ

-332 QVNAPQAPAM
+332 QMNAPQAPAM

-364 IRTRSMA
+364 IRTRAMA
-371 AAANVPNQ
+371 SAANVPNQ

-490 FNKTKDPFAARD
+490 FAKTKDPFAARD
-502 FQNKWSQIA
+502 FQNKWGQIA

-518 YDAMRNN
+518 YDAMKNN
-525 DKDGMKEVV
+525 DKEGMKEVV

-539 PDSIGYKNLL
+539 PDSTGYKNLL

>member
-1 MADFQM
+1 MADFSM

-15 VTSLGDM
+15 MTSLGDM
-22 VNMASGIQNFQQTQQ
+22 VNMASGMQNFQQAQQ

-42 LQKAQLEVER
+42 
-52 ARQLNPLE
+52 

-66 ENQVLKQK
+66 ENQVLRQK

-79 KLQEFT
+79 KLQEAM
-85 SNPTNWQTNGRID
+85 SNPENWQTNGRID

-103 AVIPKIAPL
+103 KFIPKIAPL
-112 TGSDVI
+112 TGADVI
-118 SSLSGLHKSQTEAAS
+118 SSLSGLHTSQTNADK
-133 AKQALTQTERTI
+133 AKQDLTQSERNI
-145 IGNTDHSLGL
+145 IGNIDHSLGL

-163 IIKVYEG
+163 VIKAYQG
-170 LIKNNPDNTSLERMI
+170 AITNNPDNSGLHRMI
-185 NARIDLLKQAQA
+185 NAKIDLLKQAQP
-197 GPNITKDLMAES
+197 GEHITKDLLAES

-218 RQEFAPKVGLTNTGS
+218 RQEFAPKVSLTNTGG
-233 QLKETITTPMSPT
+233 QLQETITTPMSPT

-253 MTGRSEPLTIAPGSQ
+253 MTGRGQSLTMPPGSQ
-268 YVATGRVDQNN
+268 FVPTGRTDQNN
-279 NPTALQYDQSG
+279 NPTAIQYGPNGQI
-290 RLLGEVTIPAGV
+290 LGEITIPAGV

-307 QGAQQPGVMPPQ
+307 QGAQQPGAMPPQ
-319 GAMPQQGGGMPQP
+319 GAMPQQGGGMP

-351 PGENADTLRDAQA
+351 PGENADTLQNAQA
-364 IRTRSMA
+364 IRTRAMA
-371 AAANVPNQ
+371 AAADVPNQ

-427 YMALQTAELSK
+427 YMALQTAALAR

-455 AGTTD
+455 AGTTE

-471 VNRALSTATSLF
+471 VNRAFSTATSLF

-539 PDSIGYKNLL
+539 PDSTGYKNLL
-549 TKIKFM
+549 NKIKFM